1 MIRSLLSEKRRNLE
15 GQEYYLFNSNSREKD
30 IDMLEEIFIK
40 YQYAMFSM
48 MKTKTTTDVVDEIKN
63 VFNSISYIRVDDSD
77 MKKRPILF
85 SVSEFIHHSLSGNTV
100 SDKMKLAEK
109 TVLAHPF
116 YTRHLINKTK
126 MNATTRALDARDG
139 IGIFAPVVK
148 ATSNSKDRSIYLQ
161 GVKIFLHEFL
171 HASSAWKKTLVD
183 GRQVYYQGINT
194 YNERGVYDDLN
205 EGLNEYFTLKV
216 MAQMYPGE
224 KIECGYKDR
233 VSMVEKMLS
242 GFSSKEQNQIFE
254 NYVTG
259 NGQKVL
265 EIFKTKK
272 DEQGKSI
279 VDHLENYR
287 QHGLG
292 LEGGVSKITGK
303 DFPLFGEKIDGCF
316 KASSNDM
323 GKEM

>member
-1 MIRSLLSEKRRNLE
+1 M
-15 GQEYYLFNSNSREKD
+15 
-30 IDMLEEIFIK
+30 
-40 YQYAMFSM
+40 
-48 MKTKTTTDVVDEIKN
+48 
-63 VFNSISYIRVDDSD
+63 SI
-77 MKKRPILF
+77 
-85 SVSEFIHHSLSGNTV
+85 
-100 SDKMKLAEK
+100 
-109 TVLAHPF
+109 
-116 YTRHLINKTK
+116 
-126 MNATTRALDARDG
+126 
-139 IGIFAPVVK
+139 
-148 ATSNSKDRSIYLQ
+148 
-161 GVKIFLHEFL
+161 
-171 HASSAWKKTLVD
+171 
-183 GRQVYYQGINT
+183 
-194 YNERGVYDDLN
+194 
-205 EGLNEYFTLKV
+205 
-216 MAQMYPGE
+216 
-224 KIECGYKDR
+224 
-233 VSMVEKMLS
+233 
-242 GFSSKEQNQIFE
+242 SKEQNQIFE